1 MQRTQ
6 EARRTVVVVVLVVL
20 VVLGAAVA
28 GPWHVT
34 PRGTALP
41 QLGITMPPRPTQ
53 TQTSPPAEL
62 TGDAN
67 QVSAPDWVLYLVLAL
82 LLGLLTWYLAP
93 KVRRALT
100 AWSARSEAV
109 AEAGDPGDVV
119 GAEVLPATPVLE
131 QGVAR
136 AARFL
141 EDDRVPPGDA
151 VIAAWVALE
160 ESAARSGVV
169 RDRAQTASEFTL
181 DVLDA
186 TQADAAATRRL
197 LSLYLAAR
205 YSEHRLTAADVA
217 TARDA
222 LTLLAD
228 GVAHLRRADA

>member
-6 EARRTVVVVVLVVL
+6 EARRTVVVVVLVAL
-20 VVLGAAVA
+20 AVLGAALA
-28 GPWHVT
+28 GPWHIT
-34 PRGTALP
+34 PRGTTLP
-41 QLGITMPPRPTQ
+41 QLGLTMPPRPTQ

-62 TGDAN
+62 TGDPSH
-67 QVSAPDWVLYLVLAL
+67 VGAPGWLLYLGLAL

-93 KVRRALT
+93 KVRRALN

-109 AEAGDPGDVV
+109 PEGGDPGDLV

-141 EDDRVPPGDA
+141 ADDRVPPGDA

-169 RDRAQTASEFTL
+169 RDRSQTASELTV

-205 YSEHRLTAADVA
+205 YSEHRLTPQDVA
-217 TARDA
+217 AARDA
-222 LTLLAD
+222 LTLLAE
-228 GVAHLRRADA
+228 GVAHLRTADA